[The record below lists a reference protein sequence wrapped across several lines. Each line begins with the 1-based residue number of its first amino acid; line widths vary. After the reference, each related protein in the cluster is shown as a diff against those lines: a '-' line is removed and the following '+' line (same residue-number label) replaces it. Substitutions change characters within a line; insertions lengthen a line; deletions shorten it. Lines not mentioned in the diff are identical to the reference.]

1 MIDNDVMRLTL
12 ATSENGRK
20 ALQQIFAPRKR
31 APAFSKWIPAKG
43 FGAVRI
49 SGNLREFFTGVQA
62 LMPPAVPAALRGQVG
77 LAKLG
82 LAAVGLDWSSVTEA
96 FTGHAVIAFKPA
108 SKGPPEVIGLVAL
121 GNPSKADQ
129 LLDAVEKSAGRFMRQ
144 MGDSPI
150 KKTTIEGLPA
160 RSVALGRQSIHV
172 VRAGDML
179 VFASSAALAAETVKR
194 GKSGANSLSGT
205 SAAAL
210 LDGEVVLAF
219 TMDLKSM
226 LPPSAPAE
234 MAKVFETME
243 PMEAAIRLE
252 KHGLVADG
260 KSMAV
265 LTGVGLSAYLLTAK
279 VEESQREAV
288 EALERARA
296 AEEAHRKRLEVMK
309 KAAPEAP
316 Q

>member
-1 MIDNDVMRLTL
+1 
-12 ATSENGRK
+12 
-20 ALQQIFAPRKR
+20 
-31 APAFSKWIPAKG
+31 
-43 FGAVRI
+43 
-49 SGNLREFFTGVQA
+49 
-62 LMPPAVPAALRGQVG
+62 
-77 LAKLG
+77 
-82 LAAVGLDWSSVTEA
+82 
-96 FTGHAVIAFKPA
+96 
-108 SKGPPEVIGLVAL
+108 
-121 GNPSKADQ
+121 
-129 LLDAVEKSAGRFMRQ
+129 
-144 MGDSPI
+144 
-150 KKTTIEGLPA
+150 
-160 RSVALGRQSIHV
+160 
-172 VRAGDML
+172 
-179 VFASSAALAAETVKR
+179 
-194 GKSGANSLSGT
+194 
-205 SAAAL
+205 
-210 LDGEVVLAF
+210 
-219 TMDLKSM
+219 MDLKSM